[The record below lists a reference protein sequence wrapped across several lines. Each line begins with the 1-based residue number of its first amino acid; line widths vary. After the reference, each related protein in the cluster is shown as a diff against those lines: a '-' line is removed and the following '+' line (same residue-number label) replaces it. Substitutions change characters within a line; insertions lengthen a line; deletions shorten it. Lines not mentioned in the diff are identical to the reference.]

1 MSLTTQLES
10 LRKEL
15 AQQAERKR
23 ADWLELPSERQPSA
37 ENLLH
42 YLALRSHDLR
52 PLQDQLARLGL
63 SSLGRAEAHVM
74 ASIDAVLHNLYRLN
88 GEQLTAADE
97 TDAHDAFDAGAALL
111 DRNTIRLL
119 GDHPPEVG
127 EPTSW

>member
-74 ASIDAVLHNLYRLN
+74 ASIDAVLHNLYRLS
-88 GEQLTAADE
+88 GEQLTAPDE
-97 TDAHDAFDAGAALL
+97 TDAHDAFDAGASLL
-111 DRNTIRLL
+111 DRNTIRCLL
-119 GDHPPEVG
+119 Y
-127 EPTSW
+127 TSPSPRD